1 MKPVRTV
8 EVQVIELD
16 AVEDAA
22 RRERVQGAFLGFNV
36 GVTVMLFGVGLV
48 RGELL
53 VLLPALALGVVG
65 FVGFLLGFRAARR
78 TRLELQAR
86 WRGRAEG

>member
-36 GVTVMLFGVGLV
+36 GVTVMLFGFGGADEHHRELR
-48 RGELL
+48 RGDGR
-53 VLLPALALGVVG
+53 PA
-65 FVGFLLGFRAARR
+65 R
-78 TRLELQAR
+78 
-86 WRGRAEG
+86 

>member
-53 VLLPALALGVVG
+53 VLLPALALGVEAQWAD
-65 FVGFLLGFRAARR
+65 FIAAARR
-78 TRLELQAR
+78 AESYPASAR
-86 WRGRAEG
+86 T